1 MKLASL
7 IPPPGTN
14 KYELCII
21 AAREARRMNEWAR
34 QSGQN
39 ALPAAGAKPT
49 GVSLDH
55 TIRHEVPF
63 YYEEP
68 LAQ

>member
-21 AAREARRMNEWAR
+21 AAREARRMNEWGR
-34 QSGQN
+34 QTGQT
-39 ALPAAGAKPT
+39 ATPAAGKSTVVA
-49 GVSLDH
+49 LDQ
-55 TIRHEVPF
+55 TIRFAVPF

>member
-21 AAREARRMNEWAR
+21 AAREARRMNDWAR
-34 QSGQN
+34 QTGQTQ
-39 ALPAAGAKPT
+39 APSGAKPT
-49 GVSLDH
+49 VVSLDH

-63 YYEEP
+63 FYEEP

>member
-34 QSGQN
+34 QTGQST
-39 ALPAAGAKPT
+39 LPSAGKPT
-49 GVSLDH
+49 VVSLDH
-55 TIRHEVPF
+55 TIRNEVPF
-63 YYEEP
+63 FYEEP

>member
-21 AAREARRMNEWAR
+21 AAREARRMNDWGR
-34 QSGQN
+34 QTGQAQPPASAKSTVV
-39 ALPAAGAKPT
+39 AL
-49 GVSLDH
+49 DQ
-55 TIRHEVPF
+55 TIRNVVPF